1 MQSSNSVCI
10 CHLRKMNNSHLL
22 VMKNVTH
29 QMLLFC
35 VLKVRA
41 VVHLMDTICLMMLSL
56 FRLMPFTRFI
66 SASRIFSLS
75 FSFFEFWLTRAS
87 IPPRHSSVAFNSSQ
101 TIIIKKLCLNIQ
113 THNGMIYTR
122 YLKKIFNCL
131 QGAETRIKGK
141 QQLW

>member
-1 MQSSNSVCI
+1 MSLKKNEQLSSSRYEKCNSSNASFLCI
-10 CHLRKMNNSHLL
+10 KSKSSCSSNGYHLFNDAVAISTDAVYTFHKCFQDFFPQFFFFLNSDWRA
-22 VMKNVTH
+22 H
-29 QMLLFC
+29 QS
-35 VLKVRA
+35 
-41 VVHLMDTICLMMLSL
+41 HPD
-56 FRLMPFTRFI
+56 
-66 SASRIFSLS
+66 
-75 FSFFEFWLTRAS
+75 
-87 IPPRHSSVAFNSSQ
+87 IPPVAFNSSQ